1 MNTFQIG
8 SIVNK
13 QKYLRDHIFEKL
25 QQAIYSGKLKSGERL
40 TEKKIAEELG
50 VSRTPVREALYR
62 LTSLGLIKMIPHR
75 GFLISRWSS
84 KEIEDVI
91 ELRSVLEAF
100 AVRLAI
106 RYILK
111 KEIDELKDL
120 INKMEKAVLKRD
132 VMKASCLNSLF
143 HDKIVHV
150 SRNKELSEVME
161 SIKNKIYHFRIISLS
176 SPNRLKESFE
186 EHKKILD
193 VIINKDSE
201 LAQELISQHIK
212 KIGLI
217 IKKKTKEKQ
226 EQETIKS

>member
-40 TEKKIAEELG
+40 TEKKVAEELG